1 MSRVE
6 ETLMRTVVVR
16 SARRCG
22 IIIGRTILFFF
33 FRVTRHDRG
42 IRWWHVKQTIEQ
54 VAIDVAA
61 RCRSITG
68 EIKHSTQATIPLSI
82 RVHIFTGCTSWC
94 RSCDDF
100 RSHPCPNF
108 VSGTRRLH
116 STSPPHRSPPR
127 RRRRSILIPHPISLP
142 LVTPC
147 YTSLHNPERDSP
159 INPFLIFPSLS
170 LYIYT

>member
-82 RVHIFTGCTSWC
+82 RVYLPVVLPGVGRATISGPTLAPTSFPE
-94 RSCDDF
+94 RDASTPLPRPIDRPAAAAARFSF
-100 RSHPCPNF
+100 RIRYLS
-108 VSGTRRLH
+108 RLLH
-116 STSPPHRSPPR
+116 
-127 RRRRSILIPHPISLP
+127 
-142 LVTPC
+142 LVTPRS
-147 YTSLHNPERDSP
+147 TIRNVIR
-159 INPFLIFPSLS
+159 PSILS
-170 LYIYT
+170 